1 MSSVTADDYHW
12 LEEFDY
18 RFDSGFCFTFA
29 KALDPA
35 DVLRR
40 LRAVDD
46 PDYIGPGGIE
56 VGTASGG
63 SVMIEWGGYAG
74 IMRDVVRDLSAG
86 AVIASVKRNVNWKAT
101 FLYAVDG
108 QVRARFDPMYRGYS
122 PTRHPDDQLL
132 DGEYLDMIPD
142 YQDPGDGFIDRH
154 LQAALALAEHRT
166 GVRLEPRHLQSM
178 PSYASIAHYYSPEH
192 GGAPE
197 LA

>member
-1 MSSVTADDYHW
+1 M
-12 LEEFDY
+12 
-18 RFDSGFCFTFA
+18 
-29 KALDPA
+29 
-35 DVLRR
+35 LRR

-132 DGEYLDMIPD
+132 DGEYPDMIPD

-166 GVRLEPRHLQSM
+166 GVRLEPRHLRSM